1 MYKCAAI
8 ITAAFFNGAI
18 CPGGG
23 KMAENIVLSKSDLL
37 RVIDSIDFESGF
49 PDPDPEDIAEEVE
62 IYAEGTE

>member
-1 MYKCAAI
+1 
-8 ITAAFFNGAI
+8 
-18 CPGGG
+18 
-23 KMAENIVLSKSDLL
+23 MAENIVLSKSDLL